1 MNSISYLKTTQRGRG
16 TVVERFAPAMAVVI
30 PAVPGVP
37 RNAGPSV
44 PPAAAGADARKTEGS
59 RP

>member
-16 TVVERFAPAMAVVI
+16 MVVERFAPAMAVVM
-30 PAVPGVP
+30 PGAPGVP

-44 PPAAAGADARKTEGS
+44 PPAATAADARKTEGS